1 MTISKFWMIWA
12 THVIHCHFNF
22 MPNYRLQIYTD
33 DVTQTNCIP
42 FEHPPAMMEAFV
54 SGINTFSCEQ
64 IKRKKGAWTRTSGL
78 GASSSRMA
86 SQSLGLRSRNSF
98 QNFKHYT
105 VSTWACLAVDSLELQ
120 VMCNKVS
127 GIGNSFEAR
136 LHLSLG
142 CFRHGSPRP
151 YTDKARFIFDS
162 FYNSLG
168 SCLVLL

>member
-1 MTISKFWMIWA
+1 MQSVFFKDPGRRKLQLEFDKHRNDNFKVLDDLGDTCDSLP
-12 THVIHCHFNF
+12 FNF

-86 SQSLGLRSRNSF
+86 SQS
-98 QNFKHYT
+98 
-105 VSTWACLAVDSLELQ
+105 
-120 VMCNKVS
+120 
-127 GIGNSFEAR
+127 
-136 LHLSLG
+136 
-142 CFRHGSPRP
+142 
-151 YTDKARFIFDS
+151 
-162 FYNSLG
+162 
-168 SCLVLL
+168 